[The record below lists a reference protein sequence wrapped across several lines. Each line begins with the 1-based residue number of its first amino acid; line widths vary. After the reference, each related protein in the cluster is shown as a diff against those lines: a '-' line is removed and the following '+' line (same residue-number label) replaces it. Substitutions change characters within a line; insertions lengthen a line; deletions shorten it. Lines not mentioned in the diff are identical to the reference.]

1 MALKTTQTG
10 VQISSG
16 RGRSKVTVEVSF
28 AELEAWAKKMK
39 VDTPKLL
46 QKSFAAACSGLKK
59 KFVKIVQS
67 GGGSSGVPKFK
78 NFDAFTKHLRQ
89 VSNDNSPMGGKL
101 ASKSSVGAWKRNGW
115 QVIGWKDYLSNYAVA
130 FQDALPGKAEAMLNN
145 SSWRRWL
152 HMRGIKDIP
161 RTYQRNQRKVI
172 PEPFGSYVK
181 QNLQSWAMSTFYKSL
196 AKMMQNTK

>member
-1 MALKTTQTG
+1 MKFNTTTTG
-10 VQISSG
+10 VQVSSG
-16 RGRSKVTVEVSF
+16 RGASKVSVEVSF
-28 AELEAWAKKMK
+28 TELDAWAKKMK

-59 KFVKIVQS
+59 KFVKIVSS

-78 NFDAFTKHLRQ
+78 DFDAFTKALRD
-89 VSNDNSPMGGKL
+89 VDGSNKPLGGKL

-115 QVIGWKDYLSNYAVA
+115 QVIGWKDYLSKYAVA
-130 FQDALPGKAEAMLNN
+130 FQDALPGKAEANLNN
-145 SSWRRWL
+145 PNWRRWL
-152 HMRGIKDIP
+152 HIKGIKDIP

-181 QNLQSWAMSTFYKSL
+181 QNLQSWAKSTFYKSL
-196 AKMMQNTK
+196 AKLMQKAK

>member
-1 MALKTTQTG
+1 MKFNTTTTG
-10 VQISSG
+10 VQVSSG
-16 RGRSKVTVEVSF
+16 RGASKVSVEVSF
-28 AELEAWAKKMK
+28 TELDAWAKKMK

-78 NFDAFTKHLRQ
+78 DFDAFTKALRD
-89 VSNDNSPMGGKL
+89 VDGSNKPLGGKL
-101 ASKSSVGAWKRNGW
+101 ANKSSVGAWKRNGW
-115 QVIGWKDYLSNYAVA
+115 QVIGWKDYLSDYAVA

-161 RTYQRNQRKVI
+161 RTYTKNLRRVI
-172 PEPFGSYVK
+172 PEPFGSYVEA
-181 QNLQSWAMSTFYKSL
+181 NLKTWAMSTFYKSL
-196 AKMMQNTK
+196 AKLMQKAK